1 MLYFLFIFDRNPK
14 ELTTLKSTV
23 KRRHASQ
30 STDRRE
36 EELVVERPQEEEE
49 EVPEEVEAVPEAA
62 GHQIS
67 CRLPCL
73 LSASSWLSE
82 SHPASGHLYRES

>member
-36 EELVVERPQEEEE
+36 EELVVEGPQEEEE
-49 EVPEEVEAVPEAA
+49 EEPEEVEAVPEAA

>member
-1 MLYFLFIFDRNPK
+1 
-14 ELTTLKSTV
+14 
-23 KRRHASQ
+23 
-30 STDRRE
+30 
-36 EELVVERPQEEEE
+36 VVERPQEEEE
-49 EVPEEVEAVPEAA
+49 EEPEEVEAVPEAA